1 MRFPSLARAAGA
13 LLLAVATTAAAPAGP
28 AGLQAAA
35 EKEGTV
41 VWYATMNTKDLDDT
55 VRAFNK
61 RYPKIKVQ
69 PLRMGSSQLPAR
81 VVTEQRGGKYNADVL
96 SGDEFQVS
104 QLVAAGAL
112 DKYRV
117 ADPGKFL
124 PFTTDPNGYWTSL
137 YMNTTVLA
145 WNPQRVAADHLTPP
159 RSANDLTAP
168 AWNGKFGIDSGA
180 LNWYLG
186 VLKADKNGPDLMR
199 KLAANKPIFVAG
211 HTEAVTTLETGEY
224 DATPTAYGYLAAA
237 EKAAGKPVDFLNP
250 RPLLVTLNPA
260 GLAKNAPHPNAA
272 RLLLGWLLS
281 RDGQQFLARE
291 GGGEI
296 SSRTDVKND
305 ARTWNPKAPYLLV
318 PAPDS
323 ATYNEAVRNFRQTF
337 GIPGP

>member
-1 MRFPSLARAAGA
+1 MRFSLIVRAAGA
-13 LLLAVATTAAAPAGP
+13 LLLIAATTGAASSPPASQV
-28 AGLQAAA
+28 AQA

-69 PLRMGSSQLPAR
+69 TLRMGSSQLPAR
-81 VVTEQRGGKYNADVL
+81 VITEQRGGKYNADVL
-96 SGDEFQVS
+96 SGDEFQLS

-112 DKYRV
+112 DTYRV
-117 ADPGKFL
+117 ADAGKFL

-137 YMNTTVLA
+137 YMNTTVIA

-159 RSANDLTAP
+159 RTLGDLLAP
-168 AWNGKFGIDSGA
+168 AWNGKVGIDTGA

-186 VLKADKNGPDLMR
+186 VLKADKNGPEIMR
-199 KLAANKPIFVAG
+199 RLAANKPVFVAG
-211 HTEAVTTLETGEY
+211 HSEAVTTLETGEY

-237 EKAAGKPVDFLNP
+237 EKAAGKPVDFVNP
-250 RPLLVTLNPA
+250 KPLLVTLNPA
-260 GLAKNAPHPNAA
+260 GLAKNAPHPYAA

-281 RDGQQFLARE
+281 HEGQQFLAQE

-296 SSRTDVKND
+296 SSRTDVRND
-305 ARTWNPKAPYLLV
+305 PRIWNPKAPYLLV

-323 ATYNEAVRNFRQTF
+323 ATYNEAVRTFRQIF
-337 GIPGP
+337 GIAI